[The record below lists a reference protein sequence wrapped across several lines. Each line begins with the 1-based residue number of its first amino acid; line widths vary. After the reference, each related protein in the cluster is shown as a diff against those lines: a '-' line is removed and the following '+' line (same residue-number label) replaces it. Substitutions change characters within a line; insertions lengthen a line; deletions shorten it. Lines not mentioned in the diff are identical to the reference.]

1 MFKYDPY
8 LFFYL
13 IFELKKKIKM
23 KTFKYILKGV
33 LFYTTFLLV
42 LLFLS
47 AIDSIVETG
56 NLLISLLFI
65 IALIAINI
73 KVISKEDF
81 KVITFNKEFKD
92 IEI

>member
-1 MFKYDPY
+1 
-8 LFFYL
+8 
-13 IFELKKKIKM
+13 M
-23 KTFKYILKGV
+23 KTFKYILKGI

-42 LLFLS
+42 LLFIS
-47 AIDSIVETG
+47 AIDSLVETG
-56 NLLISLLFI
+56 NLFIPLLFI
-65 IALIAINI
+65 IALITINI

>member
-1 MFKYDPY
+1 
-8 LFFYL
+8 
-13 IFELKKKIKM
+13 M

-47 AIDSIVETG
+47 AIDSLTETS

-92 IEI
+92 TEI

>member
-1 MFKYDPY
+1 
-8 LFFYL
+8 
-13 IFELKKKIKM
+13 M

-47 AIDSIVETG
+47 VIDSIVETG

-65 IALIAINI
+65 ITLIAINI

-81 KVITFNKEFKD
+81 KAITFNKEFKD
-92 IEI
+92 TEI

>member
-1 MFKYDPY
+1 
-8 LFFYL
+8 
-13 IFELKKKIKM
+13 M
-23 KTFKYILKGV
+23 KTFKYILKGI

-65 IALIAINI
+65 IALIAINV

-81 KVITFNKEFKD
+81 EVITFNKKFKD
-92 IEI
+92 TEI

>member
-1 MFKYDPY
+1 
-8 LFFYL
+8 
-13 IFELKKKIKM
+13 M

-65 IALIAINI
+65 IALIAINVKI
-73 KVISKEDF
+73 ISKEDF

-92 IEI
+92 TEI

>member
-1 MFKYDPY
+1 
-8 LFFYL
+8 
-13 IFELKKKIKM
+13 M

-47 AIDSIVETG
+47 AIDSIETS

-92 IEI
+92 TEI

>member
-1 MFKYDPY
+1 
-8 LFFYL
+8 
-13 IFELKKKIKM
+13 M

>member
-1 MFKYDPY
+1 
-8 LFFYL
+8 
-13 IFELKKKIKM
+13 M
-23 KTFKYILKGV
+23 KTFKYILKGI

-47 AIDSIVETG
+47 TIDSIVETS

-81 KVITFNKEFKD
+81 KAITFNKGFKD

>member
-1 MFKYDPY
+1 
-8 LFFYL
+8 
-13 IFELKKKIKM
+13 M
-23 KTFKYILKGV
+23 KTFKYIMKGV

-47 AIDSIVETG
+47 AIDSLTETS

>member
-1 MFKYDPY
+1 
-8 LFFYL
+8 
-13 IFELKKKIKM
+13 M

-42 LLFLS
+42 MLFLS
-47 AIDSIVETG
+47 AIDSIVETS
-56 NLLISLLFI
+56 NLLIFLLLI
-65 IALIAINI
+65 IALITINI

-92 IEI
+92 TEI

>member
-1 MFKYDPY
+1 
-8 LFFYL
+8 
-13 IFELKKKIKM
+13 M
-23 KTFKYILKGV
+23 KTFKYILKGI

-56 NLLISLLFI
+56 NLLIPLLFI
-65 IALIAINI
+65 ISLITINV

-81 KVITFNKEFKD
+81 KIITFNKEFKD

>member
-1 MFKYDPY
+1 
-8 LFFYL
+8 
-13 IFELKKKIKM
+13 M

-47 AIDSIVETG
+47 AIDSIVKTS

-65 IALIAINI
+65 IALIVINI

-92 IEI
+92 TEI

>member
-1 MFKYDPY
+1 
-8 LFFYL
+8 
-13 IFELKKKIKM
+13 M

-42 LLFLS
+42 LLFIS

-65 IALIAINI
+65 IVLITINI

>member
-1 MFKYDPY
+1 
-8 LFFYL
+8 
-13 IFELKKKIKM
+13 M

-47 AIDSIVETG
+47 AIDSLVETG

-65 IALIAINI
+65 IALIVINV

>member
-1 MFKYDPY
+1 
-8 LFFYL
+8 
-13 IFELKKKIKM
+13 M

-47 AIDSIVETG
+47 AIDSIVETS

-92 IEI
+92 TEI

>member
-1 MFKYDPY
+1 
-8 LFFYL
+8 
-13 IFELKKKIKM
+13 M
-23 KTFKYILKGV
+23 KTFKYILKGI

-47 AIDSIVETG
+47 AIDSLTETS

-65 IALIAINI
+65 IALIVINI

>member
-1 MFKYDPY
+1 
-8 LFFYL
+8 
-13 IFELKKKIKM
+13 M

-42 LLFLS
+42 LLFIS

>member
-1 MFKYDPY
+1 
-8 LFFYL
+8 
-13 IFELKKKIKM
+13 M

-56 NLLISLLFI
+56 NLFIFLLFI
-65 IALIAINI
+65 IALITINI

-92 IEI
+92 TEI

>member
-1 MFKYDPY
+1 
-8 LFFYL
+8 
-13 IFELKKKIKM
+13 M

-65 IALIAINI
+65 ITLIAINI

-81 KVITFNKEFKD
+81 KAITFNKEFKD
-92 IEI
+92 TEI

>member
-1 MFKYDPY
+1 
-8 LFFYL
+8 
-13 IFELKKKIKM
+13 M

-47 AIDSIVETG
+47 VIDSIVETG

-92 IEI
+92 TEI

>member
-1 MFKYDPY
+1 
-8 LFFYL
+8 
-13 IFELKKKIKM
+13 M
-23 KTFKYILKGV
+23 KTFKYILKGI

-47 AIDSIVETG
+47 TIDSIVETG
-56 NLLISLLFI
+56 NLFIPLLFI
-65 IALIAINI
+65 IALITINV

>member
-1 MFKYDPY
+1 
-8 LFFYL
+8 
-13 IFELKKKIKM
+13 M
-23 KTFKYILKGV
+23 KTFKYILKGI
-33 LFYTTFLLV
+33 LFYITFFLV
-42 LLFLS
+42 LLFIS
-47 AIDSIVETG
+47 AIDSLTETG
-56 NLLISLLFI
+56 NLFISLLFI

>member
-1 MFKYDPY
+1 
-8 LFFYL
+8 
-13 IFELKKKIKM
+13 M
-23 KTFKYILKGV
+23 KTFKYILKGI

-47 AIDSIVETG
+47 AIDSLVETG
-56 NLLISLLFI
+56 NLLIPLLFI
-65 IALIAINI
+65 IALITINV

>member
-1 MFKYDPY
+1 
-8 LFFYL
+8 
-13 IFELKKKIKM
+13 M
-23 KTFKYILKGV
+23 KTFKYILKGM

-47 AIDSIVETG
+47 AIDSIETS

>member
-1 MFKYDPY
+1 M
-8 LFFYL
+8 
-13 IFELKKKIKM
+13 KI
-23 KTFKYILKGV
+23 FKYILKGV

-47 AIDSIVETG
+47 AIDSLTETS

-92 IEI
+92 TEI